1 MMFAM
6 KTSLILTLL
15 AWVILLC
22 PVACAQRSSGS
33 DILAKGK
40 EVEVSREGLME
51 AAEKQLQDLEIER
64 ERLEAD
70 MAKKRHAVLETTLKN
85 LVEADLLELE
95 AQSRQVTA
103 EQLMAVVKAAVP
115 EPTQEEIDGFWAA
128 NSQRIN
134 GKKEDFEERIKSH
147 LASQSFAQARARLIE
162 ELTTKYEVEYMLEP
176 LRFEIATEGH
186 PALGAAD
193 APVTVV
199 EFSDFQCPY
208 CSQVGP
214 TLKKLTEDYGD
225 NVRLV
230 FRQFPLLRI
239 HPEAQKAAEASL
251 CAEEQGK
258 FWEMHDAMFA
268 DQKKLGVDDLRNTAQ
283 EIGLDLALF
292 NACLDSGKHAEAVR
306 DDLKDGNRVGVS
318 GTPAFFVNGRPLSGA
333 VPYQTIAKTVDEE
346 LESVGTD

>member
-1 MMFAM
+1 
-6 KTSLILTLL
+6 
-15 AWVILLC
+15 
-22 PVACAQRSSGS
+22 
-33 DILAKGK
+33 
-40 EVEVSREGLME
+40 ME
-51 AAEKQLQDLEIER
+51 AAERQLQDLELER
-64 ERLEAD
+64 ERLDAE
-70 MAKKRHAVLETTLKN
+70 MAKKRHSVLETTLKN

-95 AQSRQVTA
+95 ARSRQVTA

-134 GKKEDFEERIKSH
+134 GKKEDFAERIKSH
-147 LASQSFAQARARLIE
+147 LANQSFAQARAKLID

-268 DQKKLGVDDLRNTAQ
+268 DQKKLGIDDLRNTAQ
-283 EIGLDLALF
+283 TIGLDLALF
-292 NACLDSGKHAEAVR
+292 NACLDSGKHADAVR
-306 DDLKDGNRVGVS
+306 DDLMDGTRVGVS

-346 LESVGTD
+346 LEGIGTD